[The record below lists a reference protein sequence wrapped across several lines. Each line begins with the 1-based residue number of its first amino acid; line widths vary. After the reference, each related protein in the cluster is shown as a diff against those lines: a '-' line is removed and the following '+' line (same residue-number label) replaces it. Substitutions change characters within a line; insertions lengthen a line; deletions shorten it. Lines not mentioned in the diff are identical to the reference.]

1 MTEAPR
7 QARHDHHRIDALIQL
22 LLQPGSLQPVRDAA
36 RATGREEPEL
46 QNEIAV
52 RLARCCLAGELT
64 FEAADAAANA
74 LYSWMLDDCVERG
87 FPEPA
92 FSIFTAFDAG
102 EFVRDPADGDPVERF
117 TRPALRRILG
127 DG

>member
-1 MTEAPR
+1 MTTDP
-7 QARHDHHRIDALIQL
+7 IDALIQL
-22 LLQPGSLQPVRDAA
+22 LLQPGSIQSVRDAA
-36 RATGREEPEL
+36 SATGRDTREL

-52 RLARCCLAGELT
+52 RLARSFLAGELT
-64 FEAADAAANA
+64 FEVADAAANA

-92 FSIFTAFDAG
+92 FSIFTAFDDG
-102 EFVRDPADGDPVERF
+102 EFTRDPAAGDPVERF
-117 TRPALRRILG
+117 TRPELRRILG